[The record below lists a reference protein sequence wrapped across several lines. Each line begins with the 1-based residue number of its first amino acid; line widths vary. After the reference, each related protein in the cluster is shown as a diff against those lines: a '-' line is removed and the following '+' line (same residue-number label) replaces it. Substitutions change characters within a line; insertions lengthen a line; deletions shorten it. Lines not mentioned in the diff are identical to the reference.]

1 MERLGACLA
10 TWRRVGRTMAGKQWF
25 RGPERRTMG
34 RMRYAGSPSWLMR
47 IHCPLGLLIGLYAR
61 DAAGLRPATA
71 VDVPR
76 LEPAVELRADL
87 APLAVP
93 AASEQWARWWE
104 GELARQ
110 EGVEHGFF
118 APDAR
123 FGDGQEL
130 DALVRARLDD
140 ARRWSG
146 ERGHEEAEAHRD
158 GSYPDEENGLVRAV
172 EAEIG
177 RKARP
182 FELEVIE
189 LPVAGRFG
197 RRLSEGLVLVS
208 RALRADPEAYRDW
221 LTPVLRD
228 LA

>member
-1 MERLGACLA
+1 
-10 TWRRVGRTMAGKQWF
+10 
-25 RGPERRTMG
+25 
-34 RMRYAGSPSWLMR
+34 MRYAGSPSWLMR

-110 EGVEHGFF
+110 EGVE
-118 APDAR
+118 
-123 FGDGQEL
+123 
-130 DALVRARLDD
+130 
-140 ARRWSG
+140 
-146 ERGHEEAEAHRD
+146 
-158 GSYPDEENGLVRAV
+158 
-172 EAEIG
+172 
-177 RKARP
+177 
-182 FELEVIE
+182 